1 MTEKNINE
9 TPVNPN
15 FELFTEFLAEK
26 TVFGNMF
33 SLTGFFAAILLNK
46 RKSEIN
52 WQKIVLG
59 DSTDET
65 MYQDAGEAQAIG
77 NEAHSFYNATEQLMK
92 NEINFSTLFHEVEPL
107 SEDWKDLIAMVAAG
121 FMKGSQIGGFDLLD
135 DSPES
140 EDIKIVSPLF
150 VYMEDRFSEEDS
162 EMKRA
167 IEGMKEGGVLDQL
180 YTEFDEVMNAII
192 DYFRKELIK

>member
-1 MTEKNINE
+1 MTEKNTPE
-9 TPVNPN
+9 TPIDPN

-46 RKSEIN
+46 RKDEIN
-52 WQKIVLG
+52 WQEIVLG
-59 DSTDET
+59 NAADATL
-65 MYQDAGEAQAIG
+65 YKDAGQAQAIA
-77 NEAHSFYNATEQLMK
+77 NEAHSFFSATHQLMD
-92 NEINFSTLFHEVEPL
+92 NQINFSSLFHEVEPL

-121 FMKGSQIGGFDLLD
+121 FMKGAQIGGYDLID
-135 DSPES
+135 DSPGS

-180 YTEFDEVMNAII
+180 YTEFDDVMNAIV
-192 DYFRKELIK
+192 DYFKQELLK